1 MVILSHRG
9 YWKAAV
15 EKNTRVAFQRSFE
28 LGFGTETDLR
38 DFGGK
43 LVISHD
49 PPTADSLLFE
59 DFLSLY
65 QELGNDLPLALNV
78 KSDGLQE
85 SAKEL
90 LARFNVKE
98 YFFFDM
104 SIPDALSYARKKLV
118 FFSRRSEYELHPDLY
133 DLAKGVWVDMFLSD
147 WVEESDIAPYLSQDK
162 QVCLVSPDLHQRP
175 PEDFWRRVSQ
185 WDCALSPSLSLCTD
199 RPEEAKGFFR

>member
-65 QELGNDLPLALNV
+65 QERGNGLPLALNV

-90 LARFNVKE
+90 SEPPARVLTE
-98 YFFFDM
+98 TT
-104 SIPDALSYARKKLV
+104 IPSVTEHTTRSFEPIYVERK
-118 FFSRRSEYELHPDLY
+118 SE
-133 DLAKGVWVDMFLSD
+133 
-147 WVEESDIAPYLSQDK
+147 
-162 QVCLVSPDLHQRP
+162 
-175 PEDFWRRVSQ
+175 
-185 WDCALSPSLSLCTD
+185 
-199 RPEEAKGFFR
+199 